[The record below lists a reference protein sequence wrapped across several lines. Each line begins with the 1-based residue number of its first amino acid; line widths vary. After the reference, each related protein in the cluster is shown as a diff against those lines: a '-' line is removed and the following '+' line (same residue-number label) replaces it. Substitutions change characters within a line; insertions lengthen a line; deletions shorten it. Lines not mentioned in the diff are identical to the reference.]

1 MWRTYQGVA
10 LTYHPVPSENRML
23 NDLNGWKANHFVP
36 FTPEP
41 LFLAVGAA
49 PPLIVVPKASKKRA

>member
-10 LTYHPVPSENRML
+10 LTHHPVPSENRML

-36 FTPEP
+36 LTPEP

>member
-1 MWRTYQGVA
+1 M
-10 LTYHPVPSENRML
+10 YHPVPSENRML

-36 FTPEP
+36 LTPEP